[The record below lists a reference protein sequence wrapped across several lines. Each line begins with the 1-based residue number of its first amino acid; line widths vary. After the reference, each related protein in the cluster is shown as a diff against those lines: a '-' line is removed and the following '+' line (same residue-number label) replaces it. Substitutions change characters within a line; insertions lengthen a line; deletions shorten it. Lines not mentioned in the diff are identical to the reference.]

1 MKVGKHCSQ
10 EHGIVKEVGGV
21 CVFLNGNIAIEMDT
35 FERPELDVHGYKQE
49 VEVFYMDLD
58 KFYRK
63 DHTFCKKLLIR
74 QCGAARAAGNQEL
87 TSEFARLCREPV
99 KEDIEMGKVEV
110 LAEAAE
116 EKESIRR
123 AVQ

>member
-35 FERPELDVHGYKQE
+35 FERPELDVHG
-49 VEVFYMDLD
+49 
-58 KFYRK
+58 
-63 DHTFCKKLLIR
+63 
-74 QCGAARAAGNQEL
+74 
-87 TSEFARLCREPV
+87 EPV